1 MVSPESSHT
10 TSLHQESRAVLK
22 GVSRPS
28 HGKSAEDV
36 AVGDNDNVAV
46 GGTVGRLANDGL
58 VPLVSDLLD
67 QSV

>member
-1 MVSPESSHT
+1 M
-10 TSLHQESRAVLK
+10 K

-36 AVGDNDNVAV
+36 TVGDNDNVAV